1 MHSHDSADY
10 SRLKQAYC
18 DLLELD
24 DVARAHKLR
33 QWEQQDPALGA
44 ALRRQLQA
52 AAQPVALLDRRG
64 DTDSAPQLPN
74 YRLIRE
80 LGRGGM
86 GVVWLAERALED
98 ARQRVALKRIA
109 GGALGHDDRLRFQ
122 RERRILAS
130 LDHPHIAALVDGG
143 NDARG
148 IAWLATQYVD
158 GERLDRWCEQQ
169 QLPLRA
175 RVALLREVT
184 AAVAYAHGMLVVH
197 RDLKPANILVTRD
210 GTPKLLDFGIARA
223 LHEEAVT
230 SEGPSQMTLRYAA
243 PEQVAS
249 DGSEAGVSV
258 DIYALGVLLYELAA
272 LRSPYESAA
281 STAALM
287 HAVLHA
293 SPLPPSRNATAL
305 PGLDADLDA
314 ICLKALR
321 KRPQDRYAS
330 AGELLAELDRW
341 LAREPVE
348 ARRGERGYRLRST
361 LRRRWPW
368 LAAGV
373 LITAA
378 VAYHLHVQ
386 DLQLALAERQRDKAQ
401 ALADHFG
408 RLFAEA
414 TPADTERGDVSAR
427 ALLERSVASLG
438 TDRTRPPATR
448 AALLLASADALDYL
462 GQTRAALVAV
472 QEAMRLALALDPAD
486 HDLLANA
493 HSELASLFSKTG
505 DNLGA
510 QREAAAGL
518 ALYADGR
525 AQEPEVLRALR
536 QQAAIYAENAGD
548 RDGARRAYEAIAA
561 AAREEFPRHEALE
574 SYLAT
579 QVNLATGEPP
589 EQAEPRLADAL
600 AVAAEY
606 GFADPSTLVPMRA
619 YLAQAL
625 FNQRRITAARAVME
639 PNLVD
644 ARAYYGA
651 DDPWLG
657 MILSIAGN
665 LAALDGDAARADAL
679 LAESGRVA
687 EKSFGPEH
695 PNTRSSEADRAVAS
709 VLAEDWPEAERRL
722 AAILG
727 WMQDTGKGQSR
738 LARYLRGAQAYVRA
752 RREPSLAT
760 IDAALQHTKERESW
774 GEGRYRWTAD
784 DWNTWL
790 QHARDQAG
798 TAASTAR

>member
-1 MHSHDSADY
+1 MHGHDSNDY
-10 SRLKQAYC
+10 ARLKQAYWELL
-18 DLLELD
+18 DLDEA
-24 DVARAHKLR
+24 ARAQRLQ
-33 QWEQQDPALGA
+33 QWEIDDAALAA

-52 AAQPVALLDRRG
+52 AAQPVAVLDR
-64 DTDSAPQLPN
+64 SASAEPPQLAN

-86 GVVWLAERALED
+86 GVVWLAERALDD
-98 ARQRVALKRIA
+98 ARQQVALKRIA
-109 GGALGHDDRLRFQ
+109 GSGWSHDDLRRFQ

-143 NDARG
+143 SDAQG
-148 IAWLATQYVD
+148 NAFLATQYID
-158 GERLDRWCEQQ
+158 GERLDRWCEQRR
-169 QLPLRA
+169 LPLRA

-184 AAVAYAHGMLVVH
+184 AAVAYAHGKLVVH
-197 RDLKPANILVTRD
+197 RDLKPANILVTAT

-230 SEGPSQMTLRYAA
+230 TEGPSQMTLRYAA

-258 DIYALGVLLYELAA
+258 DIYALGVLLYELSA

-293 SPLPPSRNATAL
+293 SPLPPSRSATAL

-321 KRPQDRYAS
+321 KRPVDRYAS
-330 AGELLAELDRW
+330 AGELLADLDRW
-341 LAREPVE
+341 LAHEPVE
-348 ARRGERGYRLRST
+348 ARRRERGYRLRSS

-373 LITAA
+373 LVAAA
-378 VAYHLHVQ
+378 VGYHLHAQ
-386 DLQLALAERQRDKAQ
+386 DRQLALAERQRDKAQ

-427 ALLERSVASLG
+427 ALLERSVESLR
-438 TDRTRPPATR
+438 TDSSRPPATR

-462 GQTRAALVAV
+462 GQTRAALAAV
-472 QEAMRLALALDPAD
+472 EEAMRLALALDPAD
-486 HDLLANA
+486 PDLLANA

-505 DNLGA
+505 DNPGA

-518 ALYADGR
+518 ALYASGR
-525 AQEPEVLRALR
+525 AQEPEVLRSLR

-606 GFADPSTLVPMRA
+606 GFDDPSTLVPMRA

-625 FNQRRITAARAVME
+625 FNQRKISAARAVME

-695 PNTRSSEADRAVAS
+695 PNTRSSEADRAVVS

-727 WMQDTGKGQSR
+727 WMQDTGKGESR
-738 LARYLRGAQAYVRA
+738 LAHYLRGAQAYVRA
-752 RREPSLAT
+752 RREPSAAN
-760 IDAALQHTKERESW
+760 IAAALTLMDERGGW
-774 GEGRYRWTAD
+774 GEGKYRWTAD
-784 DWNTWL
+784 DWTAWL
-790 QHARDQAG
+790 QAAQGSTG
-798 TAASTAR
+798 TSAP